1 MYNMYSSRILCELFA
16 EIFAE
21 IFANTG
27 ALRLLLYSPTF
38 LWALLIVL
46 NFLLAG
52 SRIIIGIIRMHEP
65 NILA

>member
-16 EIFAE
+16 EIFA
-21 IFANTG
+21 NKG

-38 LWALLIVL
+38 LRALLIVL